1 MSPHRELEKILKV
14 ELELA
19 RARFER
25 VQAEFASIMA
35 DVPDGIPEPDSA
47 LRFRNAGRARSA
59 AHEAV
64 AAALQRFSD
73 FTLRGIVPE
82 HLKERLKERSR
93 GVGQGGR

>member
-1 MSPHRELEKILKV
+1 MSPHREVEKILKA
-14 ELELA
+14 ELDIA

-25 VQAEFASIMA
+25 VQAEFESIMS

-73 FTLRGIVPE
+73 FTLRGIVPD
-82 HLKERLKERSR
+82 HLKERVNERSM
-93 GVGQGGR
+93 GAGQGGC